1 MNKPIRYS
9 PAVAIAIAIITGS
22 SASAQDET
30 DALRFSMIQPQG
42 TARSIGFGSALGSV
56 GGDYSSLSE
65 NPAGIGVYRRGELTV
80 SPSLMFGSSTG
91 TYAGNSEKDNG
102 AHFSFSNLGIVSA
115 RSFSGR
121 RAQRSG
127 WTTAGFGFGIT
138 RVADFTRNS
147 YYSGQNTTSSASYV
161 FENDANV
168 GGVSTGGQVVYPAD
182 LGYQTF
188 LLDTVNNGY
197 VSNVYPNPSQPIGQE
212 FVTKERGGIT
222 ELGITFGGSYQDKL
236 MLGGSLNVPI
246 LRYRRDKTITEYDL
260 SGNNNNNFDNFQY
273 RDELRTN
280 GAGINLK
287 VGAIYK
293 PVDAVRFG
301 VAIHSPT
308 WYSLTDIQNTSLT
321 ANTENYG
328 AYYTG
333 SAVNSAQALENQYE
347 YSLRTPWRAVA
358 SATVM
363 LGTAGFWSVDYEYVD
378 YTSSRF
384 NMDAGFSSNTNYN
397 KSYQD
402 AVNEVIRTYYK
413 KASNIRTGVEFRL
426 NNFFLRGGFGYYG
439 NPYASGTYNDRK
451 LPNAQRLDFS
461 GGLGMRFENA
471 FIDFAFVH
479 RQYTDN
485 EQPYT
490 LPQTNVSGTPYFGMI
505 VPTATIKSAQNNAVL
520 TFGVKF

>member
-9 PAVAIAIAIITGS
+9 PAVALAIALLAGNA
-22 SASAQDET
+22 ASAQDET

-56 GGDYSSLSE
+56 GGEFSSLSV
-65 NPAGIGVYRRGELTV
+65 NPAGIGIYRRGELTV
-80 SPSLMFGSSTG
+80 TPSMVFGSSSSEYTG
-91 TYAGNSEKDNG
+91 NTERDNG

-115 RSFSGR
+115 RSYTGR
-121 RAQRSG
+121 RAQSG
-127 WTTAGFGFGIT
+127 WTTSGFGFGIT
-138 RVADFTRNS
+138 RTADFTRNS
-147 YYSGQNTTSSASYV
+147 YYSGQNTTSSASFV

-168 GGVSTGGQVVYPAD
+168 GGVSSGGQIIYPAD
-182 LGYQTF
+182 LGYQSF
-188 LLDTVNNGY
+188 LLDTLNGGY
-197 VSNVYPNPSQPIGQE
+197 ISNVLRYGTPRIGQD
-212 FVTKERGGIT
+212 VSTKERGGIT
-222 ELGITFGGSYQDKL
+222 EIGLTFGGSYQEKL
-236 MLGGSLNVPI
+236 MLGGSLNIPI
-246 LRYRRDKTITEYDL
+246 LRYRRDRTITEYDL
-260 SGNNNNNFDNFQY
+260 TGDNNNDFDNFQY
-273 RDELRTN
+273 HDQLRTN

-287 VGAIYK
+287 AGAIYK

-328 AYYTG
+328 IFYSG
-333 SAVNSAQALENQYE
+333 SATNTAQAQENQYE

-363 LGTAGFWSVDYEYVD
+363 LGTMGFWSVDYEFVD

-384 NMDAGFSSNTNYN
+384 NMDEGFSTNVSYN

-402 AVNEVIRTYYK
+402 AVNEVIKTYYT
-413 KASNIRTGVEFRL
+413 KASNVRTGLELRL
-426 NNFFLRGGFGYYG
+426 DNFFLRGGFGYYG
-439 NPYASGTYNDRK
+439 NPYSSGTYDNRK
-451 LPNAQRLDFS
+451 LPNAQRLEFS
-461 GGLGMRFENA
+461 GGLGIRFEST

-490 LPQTNVSGTPYFGMI
+490 LPQTNVANTPYFGMI
-505 VPTATIKSAQNNAVL
+505 VPTATIKTAQNNAVL